1 MGDGVVSAL
10 CWSAASVALLGTLWK
25 VLLDCGRRSDRA
37 LRYGYACGG
46 LIGAGMVSSAPG
58 TAAALS
64 AVLPDPAQLTL
75 LADQLKTVAAG
86 ALAMMALSTRPPGA
100 ARRALR
106 RQAAL
111 TTTAVLLGIAV
122 FTAAGPVRAGSAL
135 GVGSADRPVLALYV
149 ALFALHAAW
158 CLTVFGVLIGRCA
171 RCLPPGTLRLG
182 LRLMTL
188 GALAGLLW
196 TADNLRDLAEVLGA
210 GRENGAESGVS
221 AVAAAVCVTL
231 GLAGATA
238 AAWADWGGRLRA
250 RRDHRR
256 LGPLWS
262 ALRTALPEIELLAP
276 EGRFEDRRRR
286 RGRPGQQG
294 GDARF
299 ALYRR
304 IIEIRDGQLALRP
317 HLHPAVALWVGE
329 AVGRPDA
336 VRSLG
341 PLCAPGLLRSAG
353 SVGLVRAVGA
363 EHLAATVEAAA
374 IAAALEAATA
384 GHRFAA
390 GPGARCG
397 PHPVAAGVPEEAA
410 WLVKVAA
417 AYAGSPAVAHV
428 RRRVRQELGPPAP
441 PPAPPVSGPPG
452 PAPGQAPTPGPGQAP
467 NPRPGQ
473 APNPRPGQAPNPRPG
488 QAPASSGI
496 SA

>member
-25 VLLDCGRRSDRA
+25 VLLDHGRRSDRA
-37 LRYGYACGG
+37 LRYGYACGA
-46 LIGAGMVSSAPG
+46 LIGAGMLASAPG

-64 AVLPDPAQLTL
+64 GGFPDPAHLTL
-75 LADQLKTVAAG
+75 LADQLKTAAAG
-86 ALAMMALSTRPPGA
+86 ALAMMALSTRPAGA

-106 RQAAL
+106 RQAVL
-111 TTTAVLLGIAV
+111 TTAAVALGVAV
-122 FTAAGPVRAGSAL
+122 FTAAAPVRSGSAL
-135 GVGSADRPVLALYV
+135 GVAEAGRPVLGVYIV
-149 ALFALHAAW
+149 LFALHAAW

-171 RCLPPGTLRLG
+171 RCLPPGVLRLG

-196 TADNLRDLAEVLGA
+196 TADNLRDLADVLGT
-210 GRENGAESGVS
+210 GRENGAESAVS
-221 AVAAAVCVTL
+221 AVAAAFCVTL

-262 ALRTALPEIELLAP
+262 ALRTALPEIELVAP
-276 EGRFEDRRRR
+276 DGQFADGPGR
-286 RGRPGQQG
+286 RGE
-294 GDARF
+294 DARF

-329 AVGRPDA
+329 AVGGPDA

-341 PLCAPGLLRSAG
+341 PLCAPGLLRSPG
-353 SVGLVRAVGA
+353 SVGPVRAVGT
-363 EHLAATVEAAA
+363 ERLAATVEAAA

-384 GHRFAA
+384 GQRFAA

-397 PHPVAAGVPEEAA
+397 PHPVAAGVPEETA

-428 RRRVRQELGPPAP
+428 RRRVRAELGPP
-441 PPAPPVSGPPG
+441 GPG
-452 PAPGQAPTPGPGQAP
+452 PGQVAPGPGQAP
-467 NPRPGQ
+467 AN
-473 APNPRPGQAPNPRPG
+473 
-488 QAPASSGI
+488 SGI